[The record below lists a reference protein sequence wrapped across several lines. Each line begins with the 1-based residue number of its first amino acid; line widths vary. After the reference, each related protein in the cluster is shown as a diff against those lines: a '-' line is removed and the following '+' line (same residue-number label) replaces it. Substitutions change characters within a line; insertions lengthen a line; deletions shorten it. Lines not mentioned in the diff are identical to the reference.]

1 MKPQVW
7 FGSITF
13 GTFMIGGDSNL
24 MAIVNKIQHVDRMTE
39 EEADDYM
46 VEHGYDS
53 YLIPEQYNGEIVYD
67 QSHEIILNKEEQEL

>member
-1 MKPQVW
+1 MKHQVW

-13 GTFMIGGDSNL
+13 GEFTIGNDSNP
-24 MAIVNKIQHVDRMTE
+24 MAIVNDIQYVGRMTE
-39 EEADDYM
+39 EEADCYM

-67 QSHEIILNKEEQEL
+67 QSHEILLDSEEV